1 MTREKKIA
9 GRKRHLLV
17 DSLGLIW
24 GLAVLPA
31 DVQDRD
37 GAKVLLGRLPELP
50 RLAVLWADGAYAAIT
65 DWVAERFGW
74 VLTTILRPVGVKG
87 YVHLPKRWIV
97 ERTFGWLGRYR
108 RLSKDYEHNPASS
121 EAWIYLA
128 MTHRMARRL
137 LPARD
142 KANRLARLRRRRKCS
157 Y

>member
-1 MTREKKIA
+1 M
-9 GRKRHLLV
+9 LV
-17 DSLGLIW
+17 DTLGLIW
-24 GLAVLPA
+24 GLVVLPA

-50 RLAVLWADGAYAAIT
+50 RLAVLWADGAYTAVV
-65 DWVAERFGW
+65 DWVLQRFGW
-74 VLTTILRPVGVKG
+74 VLTTNLRPLGVKG
-87 YVHLPKRWIV
+87 YVHLPKRWLV

-128 MTHRMARRL
+128 MTHRMARLL

-142 KANRLARLRRRRKCS
+142 PTNRLRYMRRRRPKRR
-157 Y
+157 

>member
-1 MTREKKIA
+1 V
-9 GRKRHLLV
+9 LV
-17 DSLGLIW
+17 DTLGLLW

-37 GAKVLLGRLPELP
+37 GAQVLLGRLPALP
-50 RLAVLWADGAYAAIT
+50 RLAVIWADGAYTAVVG
-65 DWVAERFGW
+65 WVLQQFGW
-74 VLTTILRPVGVKG
+74 VLTTILRPLGVKG

-97 ERTFGWLGRYR
+97 ERTFGWFGRYR

-128 MTHRMARRL
+128 MTHRMARLL

-142 KANRLARLRRRRKCS
+142 PTNRLRSMRGRRPRRR
-157 Y
+157 